1 MGVGTGAGAIG
12 IQGPHITALALSTRE
27 HISCGF
33 LVTIV
38 QLPVAGT
45 RTPRV
50 GWTHTSVYACAWRA
64 FIEILAVQ
72 FSFKKHKANGENSL
86 HFKGTRARKFRGC
99 FVWDCSEATSRATA
113 KKKKKGIVR
122 RVGGKTRAAVLFRV
136 IATRT
141 EASKG
146 FVFVSQLGSVRWI
159 TLHCSFMH
167 AFFLNWWSGESTL
180 TKGERVCLERVSYHF
195 RSYASGCRSL

>member
-1 MGVGTGAGAIG
+1 MRGARSLKFW
-12 IQGPHITALALSTRE
+12 PHNSPLKSTKLTARIRCISKVLAHANFEAVLCETATR
-27 HISCGF
+27 
-33 LVTIV
+33 
-38 QLPVAGT
+38 Q
-45 RTPRV
+45 
-50 GWTHTSVYACAWRA
+50 
-64 FIEILAVQ
+64 
-72 FSFKKHKANGENSL
+72 
-86 HFKGTRARKFRGC
+86 RGG
-99 FVWDCSEATSRATA
+99 RQR
-113 KKKKKGIVR
+113 KKKGIVR

-180 TKGERVCLERVSYHF
+180 TKRERLCLERVSCTTFVLTFLAVAPY
-195 RSYASGCRSL
+195 RVDVGNLVN